1 MQRSYSGSH
10 VEHLFSTPSKL
21 TNPQVTFIGTPSA
34 EPEPE
39 YVSRPLDDARQWEEL
54 WQELVSDLVQVVE
67 FPPFLVRDSETARQA
82 LRRLTADVC
91 RIALNPQES
100 DAYKALQKK
109 VEQQEKVINELR
121 RDNDEAKEALR
132 RMSESRD
139 QELTQITGRIEKFER
154 MVMELRENKLCTDEL
169 LQKSLTKILTETRA
183 EAHKQRQLPKPKH
196 PKPTPTKS
204 KLDFDEMEKN
214 VQDTQIQTLIQKYIK
229 PIDPP
234 PEPEPP
240 SQPKQTLFERSINR
254 KSPKTRKKAARQRR
268 V

>member
-10 VEHLFSTPSKL
+10 VEQLFSTPSKL
-21 TNPQVTFIGTPSA
+21 TNPQVTFVGTPSA
-34 EPEPE
+34 EADPE
-39 YVSRPLDDARQWEEL
+39 YTSHPVDGARQWEDL

-109 VEQQEKVINELR
+109 AEQQEKIIDELR
-121 RDNDEAKEALR
+121 RDNEEAKEALR
-132 RMSESRD
+132 RMSDSRD

-183 EAHKQRQLPKPKH
+183 EVHKQRQRPKPKH
-196 PKPTPTKS
+196 PKPAPTKS

-214 VQDTQIQTLIQKYIK
+214 VQDTQIQTLIHKYIK
-229 PIDPP
+229 PVDPP
-234 PEPEPP
+234 PEPDPP
-240 SQPKQTLFERSINR
+240 SQPKPTLFERSINR
-254 KSPKTRKKAARQRR
+254 KSPKPRRKATGQRR